1 MTVSTEIIMHSYY
14 PGDAMAEE
22 LIPFQFLDADHVTAN
37 VVGNANP
44 LVAGTDYVI
53 TGDGRARTA
62 KIRTLRAFPADEEVR
77 LLRITAMRQDA
88 ITDPF
93 KPLPAEQ
100 VGRELDRRALI
111 EQELGGEV
119 SRSFRVPLG
128 ESGGLLPPSSSRAG
142 KFLVGAVDGSIGV
155 ASGTG
160 NDPALRNDLAVPEMG
175 AGLVAISHDADYPTG
190 SIGFKEQTY
199 VSPYD
204 HPFNATG
211 GPNDTAAVQAAVTYC
226 ILNYPH
232 VALDWSGEFN
242 VSSIVMEGGNGLLV
256 VGVCRLTANSP
267 LAQAS
272 LLDIK
277 MPGVII
283 DGALKLNVGY
293 RHNYECGMWLH
304 ATAAVTVQFSFPADV
319 VVNGAKIG
327 FRVGDKDYP
336 SGLTSEITLTGIS
349 TYGCPVCVE
358 AIGAETYVTI
368 DSPQLSADAFGGD
381 AEWQALPKRV
391 IRSIGA
397 DVVVTGGSTP
407 LTSVSTG
414 AMVELQPI
422 FRTVA
427 GNYDGFYG
435 SVTLIGVRAETAS
448 PYLLVTNPDGLVI
461 DPLFNR
467 RGLFAMIGC
476 RGYHGNDSAPSMS
489 TPGDFDGDIILKE
502 NRLWSPVNRSQFNVQ
517 AGSVDTH
524 VYIDDMGMGHG
535 FMLPLAGVSG
545 GTVHHGM
552 RTILQMQ
559 DPLGQALALGDN
571 TLIFHQ
577 PNGVDTFRGEF
588 NYSAA
593 GVWRAEQQFANL
605 RIRAQV
611 GFAAA
616 LTGRIKIIFGDGSS
630 PENLTEVWSEP
641 FNTATGVS
649 IEWATS
655 NFLEHQ
661 SLRVWVELTG
671 TAGAVNAS
679 GFLST
684 LTIEARN

>member
-1 MTVSTEIIMHSYY
+1 MTKISALSLIDDLQGDETSPTVQAGATKRAPLDLLVNPELDTVVSMANARAREALGKGS
-14 PGDAMAEE
+14 GDAHLGEFE
-22 LIPFQFLDADHVTAN
+22 GGLIPTDQTVKQALQVLESDNLTRTRSADLA
-37 VVGNANP
+37 
-44 LVAGTDYVI
+44 
-53 TGDGRARTA
+53 
-62 KIRTLRAFPADEEVR
+62 
-77 LLRITAMRQDA
+77 
-88 ITDPF
+88 
-93 KPLPAEQ
+93 
-100 VGRELDRRALI
+100 
-111 EQELGGEV
+111 
-119 SRSFRVPLG
+119 
-128 ESGGLLPPSSSRAG
+128 
-142 KFLVGAVDGSIGV
+142 
-155 ASGTG
+155 
-160 NDPALRNDLAVPEMG
+160 DPAKG
-175 AGLVAISHDADYPTG
+175 AGLVYVSHDADYPLG
-190 SIGFKEQTY
+190 SSGRKLQTY

-204 HPFNATG
+204 HPFHATG

-242 VSSIVMEGGNGLLV
+242 VSNIVMEGGNGLLV

-283 DGALKLNVGY
+283 DGAVKLNVGY

-358 AIGAETYVTI
+358 VIGAETYLTI

-381 AEWQALPKRV
+381 DVWKALPKRV

-397 DVVVTGGSTP
+397 DVVVTGGSMP

-467 RGLFAMIGC
+467 RGLFEMLGC
-476 RGYHGNDSAPSMS
+476 RGYHGNDSAPSMM
-489 TPGDFDGDIILKE
+489 TTGDFEGDIILKD
-502 NRLWSPVNRSQFNVQ
+502 NRFWCPVNRNQFNVQ

-535 FMLPLAGVSG
+535 FMMPLAGVSG
-545 GTVHHGM
+545 GTVHHPM
-552 RTILQMQ
+552 RTILHMQ
-559 DPLGQALALGDN
+559 DPQQQALALGDN
-571 TLIFHQ
+571 TVVFRQ
-577 PNGVDTFRGEF
+577 PNGVDTFRGEY

-593 GVWRAEQQFANL
+593 GVWRAEQQFAN
-605 RIRAQV
+605 IRVTAQV
-611 GFAAA
+611 AFATA
-616 LTGRIKIIFGDGSS
+616 LTGRIKIIFGNGGS
-630 PENLTEVWSEP
+630 PESLTAVRTIP
-641 FNTATGVS
+641 FDAATEVS
-649 IEWATS
+649 IEWATA
-655 NFLEHQ
+655 NFLEGQ
-661 SLRVWVELTG
+661 SLRVFVELTG
-671 TAGAVNAS
+671 ASGAVNAA
-679 GFLST
+679 GFLSR
-684 LTIEARN
+684 LLIEARN